1 MVGRGHVTARRRRE
15 KIYVLAD
22 KTVVSCEEVN
32 TGSGEEKVSSFTTV
46 EGIFALYTEL
56 LITGEAQIEAGW
68 SVFRDTV
75 LGGTFSKD
83 TLFQFCYFMVD
94 ASL

>member
-1 MVGRGHVTARRRRE
+1 M
-15 KIYVLAD
+15 
-22 KTVVSCEEVN
+22 
-32 TGSGEEKVSSFTTV
+32 

-68 SVFRDTV
+68 SIFRDTV

>member
-1 MVGRGHVTARRRRE
+1 M
-15 KIYVLAD
+15 
-22 KTVVSCEEVN
+22 
-32 TGSGEEKVSSFTTV
+32 

-56 LITGEAQIEAGW
+56 LITGEAQIEVGF
-68 SVFRDTV
+68 SIFRDTV

>member
-1 MVGRGHVTARRRRE
+1 M
-15 KIYVLAD
+15 
-22 KTVVSCEEVN
+22 
-32 TGSGEEKVSSFTTV
+32 

-56 LITGEAQIEAGW
+56 LITGEAQIEAG